1 MAYTITQAPAPLA
14 GVKDPV
20 FVVVRDSTNV
30 IEERYRY
37 VCQISVDGSVIGTF
51 KQLPN
56 NANCGAF
63 SLNEIFMSYVEQ
75 EENPWR
81 LGKYLTN
88 NDFDT
93 TELFST
99 NAKAI
104 QTFDLNFGYEFSIL
118 PGDAPTLV
126 LNVQTDSIKV
136 TNATYRQ
143 FALSSASNLVSN
155 YAISTSSSKLLSD
168 TPLTNGVYQQWVGE
182 EQFGALAFLNGD
194 DVGSDGSGYLVIT
207 LYNNAGNVLILGVID
222 NSVTNG
228 GAPPA
233 ASLIDSQ
240 SLLYF
245 GCFPANLEAQTLD
258 ATIKPSA
265 NPTWDY
271 YEIYLSSDSGGVSV
285 DSEKYRFNR
294 ADCERFTPHYT
305 LAWWNSVGGVDQLI
319 FSGLNKVTQDIKRTT
334 YRTRGGNAYDA
345 NGTSNP
351 YIDQS
356 YQGGLKS
363 LKPLTSTVL
372 ELNTIEQSPEHLQ
385 PLISSLMTSERVY
398 AYGNEFGNI
407 SASNDGYVRVVVK
420 DNTLTE
426 KVGKQDGYVSY
437 SVKVE
442 VSRYIP

>member
-14 GVKDPV
+14 GAKDPV
-20 FVVVRDSTNV
+20 FVVVYDDTNTA
-30 IEERYRY
+30 EERYRY

-63 SLNEIFMSYVEQ
+63 SLNDIFMSYVEQ

-88 NDFDT
+88 NDLDT
-93 TELFST
+93 AKLFST

-104 QTFDLNFGYEFSIL
+104 QTFDLNFGYEFSIIS
-118 PGDAPTLV
+118 GDAPTQV
-126 LNVQTDSIKV
+126 LNAATDSIKV

-143 FALSSASNLVSN
+143 FALSTESNFVGK
-155 YAISTSSSKLLSD
+155 YAISDRFGKLLSD
-168 TPLTNGVYQQWVGE
+168 VPLTNGVYQQWVGDN
-182 EQFGALAFLNGD
+182 QFGALAFLNGD
-194 DVGSDGSGYLVIT
+194 DVGSVGSGYLVIT
-207 LYNNAGNVLILGVID
+207 LYNKTGTQLSSGIIE

-228 GAPPA
+228 GEPPA
-233 ASLIDSQ
+233 GSLIDSQ

-265 NPTWDY
+265 QPTWDY
-271 YEIYLSSDSGGVSV
+271 YEIYLSRDNAGVSI
-285 DSEKYRFNR
+285 DSDTYRFNR
-294 ADCERFTPHYT
+294 ADCERFDPHYT

-345 NGTSNP
+345 DGTTNP

-363 LKPLTSTVL
+363 LNPLTSTVL
-372 ELNTIEQSPEHLQ
+372 ELTTIEQSPEHLQ

-398 AYGNEFGNI
+398 AYGTEFGNI
-407 SASNDGYVRVVVK
+407 SSTNPGYVRVVVK

-426 KVGKQDGYVSY
+426 KVGRQDGYVSY